1 MPILTSTS
9 RFADTWPELPL
20 SARKDTY
27 ETLHM
32 WTQIVG
38 KIRMER
44 CAPINHWWHVTL
56 YVASRGLTTGPI
68 PHGSLTFQVD
78 FDFISHE
85 LIVSTSD
92 GQRSAF
98 ALEPMPVAEFYR
110 KTMSAL
116 KGLGV
121 SAAILTMPQE
131 VAEPI
136 PFEKDVK
143 HASYDPEYAQRC
155 WRILVQV
162 DRVCR
167 EFRSRFIGKVSPVHF
182 FWGSFDLAVT
192 RFSGRR
198 APEHPGGG
206 LLPAWI
212 TREAYSHEVSSCG
225 WWPGGGDVASPV
237 FYSYAYP
244 EPPGYKDAP
253 VQPAS
258 AVYSRELGEFILS
271 YDDVRLAADPDETLL
286 AFLQSTYE
294 AAANLGHWDRQALE
308 RS

>member
-1 MPILTSTS
+1 MTSE
-9 RFADTWPELPL
+9 RWPALPYD
-20 SARKDTY
+20 AWKDTY

>member
-20 SARKDTY
+20 SAWKDTY

-258 AVYSRELGEFILS
+258 ADYSRELGEFILS